1 MIRKYLPVLLISFLV
16 LLILVSQGNFVY
28 GREVRGVTKDKI
40 KIGLVVDHTGP
51 LAGDIGLPITEAARI
66 YTRHINDNGG
76 ILGRK
81 LELIAEDDRYS
92 IPAGIAAF
100 KKLIYKDNILALIG
114 PGSVGGVKALFGKI
128 HKLKVPTLPIAPD
141 KTMVKPF
148 KRYIFMPFSVY
159 GDQVGVF
166 CDYILHDLKSKKP
179 KITYVSFDVASGK
192 AVLAD
197 TKEWAAFFNLDLNSE
212 VINAGSLDATSQVMS
227 LKIKKPTHIIIHHGV
242 MGAVL
247 LLRELNKY
255 GLNIPVFGTSPTC
268 SDLIVTMAGIGS
280 KNYIGASTFST
291 WYDTMDGVAKMRE
304 ITLKYKPGTE
314 KPYRSQIY
322 TAGWIMATVLYE
334 GIKRAGKDLNSESLV
349 TALETINKMDTKGLC
364 PLVSFSKTERKGSD
378 QSKLYKGDP
387 KSGKLLPISS
397 WRKPPSMK

>member
-247 LLRELNKY
+247 LLVDRSYEKVCFQAFHRAGSGIEAAGKNLTGRLPCILQRAGQSVGTNTPCAEHESGFRMGHQVGGLP
-255 GLNIPVFGTSPTC
+255 GLNSSHLQTT
-268 SDLIVTMAGIGS
+268 
-280 KNYIGASTFST
+280 
-291 WYDTMDGVAKMRE
+291 GVDHLERGDAELRH
-304 ITLKYKPGTE
+304 G
-314 KPYRSQIY
+314 
-322 TAGWIMATVLYE
+322 VLYTRRSHC
-334 GIKRAGKDLNSESLV
+334 G
-349 TALETINKMDTKGLC
+349 
-364 PLVSFSKTERKGSD
+364 VSGTGNFSSHG
-378 QSKLYKGDP
+378 
-387 KSGKLLPISS
+387 
-397 WRKPPSMK
+397 